1 MFARSEKKGE
11 AERPSGLNQIDHG
24 TKITGDID
32 SQGNFRI
39 DGTVNGNIVVGA
51 KLFLGKS
58 GKVNGNINAVN
69 AEIEGVV
76 VGNMEIGELLV
87 LKETARINGEVT
99 YGKVSVTPGAEI
111 QSSSFKIKEGTVKAI
126 KSEARQAVS
135 KTA

>member
-1 MFARSEKKGE
+1 MFAKNEKKGE
-11 AERPSGLNQIDHG
+11 EVRSTGLNQIDHG
-24 TKITGDID
+24 TKITGDIE

-58 GKVNGNINAVN
+58 GKVVGNITAVN
-69 AEIEGVV
+69 AEIEGSV
-76 VGNMEIGELLV
+76 VGDMEIGELLV
-87 LKETARINGEVT
+87 LKETAKVNGMVT

-111 QSSSFKIKEGTVKAI
+111 ESTSFRIKSGSVKNI
-126 KSEARQAVS
+126 KSEPRQAA